1 MSRAR
6 RWGLIAIALI
16 ALASTG
22 IFIAYQ
28 FALDEL
34 RSRVITALG
43 TESEVGEI
51 RVSFKS
57 IEIADLK
64 LKAPADWPVRHVL
77 TAARVVISPDLGSF
91 TSDIFRINR
100 IMIERATLAVLR
112 ERNGKLRMLPGM
124 TQKVTTSGT
133 SGASSP
139 ASTVLIEVIEL
150 KDSSVSFF
158 DAQVRSPPLEIKFEN
173 VAAKIT
179 NLRIPELT
187 GKSAIELK
195 ADVKGLTRSGA
206 LSVAGNME
214 FATRD
219 SEIKTT
225 LRDVEIATLE
235 PYLIRA
241 AETGVRKGTLDLDLA
256 AKVAAN
262 RLTAPGVLTLKNL
275 ELRASANATGTFMGM
290 PRDTV
295 VNMIRERDGRI
306 EVPFKLEGNLNDPNF
321 SVDAAFKTRLAIATA
336 AALGVTIKGLI
347 GELSGL
353 REKNTTEKVDSVI
366 NAMKKL
372 FGK

>member
-133 SGASSP
+133 SGTSSP

-235 PYLIRA
+235 PYLIKA

-262 RLTAPGVLTLKNL
+262 RLTAPGILTLKNL
-275 ELRASANATGTFMGM
+275 ELRTSANATGTFMGM

>member
-57 IEIADLK
+57 IEITGLK

-91 TSDIFRINR
+91 TSDVFRINR

-256 AKVAAN
+256 AKVATN

>member
-1 MSRAR
+1 M
-6 RWGLIAIALI
+6 
-16 ALASTG
+16 
-22 IFIAYQ
+22 
-28 FALDEL
+28 
-34 RSRVITALG
+34 
-43 TESEVGEI
+43 
-51 RVSFKS
+51 
-57 IEIADLK
+57 
-64 LKAPADWPVRHVL
+64 
-77 TAARVVISPDLGSF
+77 
-91 TSDIFRINR
+91 
-100 IMIERATLAVLR
+100 
-112 ERNGKLRMLPGM
+112 
-124 TQKVTTSGT
+124 
-133 SGASSP
+133 
-139 ASTVLIEVIEL
+139 LIEVIEL

-262 RLTAPGVLTLKNL
+262 RLTAPGILTLKNL

>member
-6 RWGLIAIALI
+6 RWGLFAIALI

-256 AKVAAN
+256 AKVATN

>member
-16 ALASTG
+16 AVASTG
-22 IFIAYQ
+22 IFIVYQ

-57 IEIADLK
+57 IEITGLR

-91 TSDIFRINR
+91 TSDVFRINR

-112 ERNGKLRMLPGM
+112 ERNGKLHMLPGM

-133 SGASSP
+133 SDTSTP

>member
-16 ALASTG
+16 AVASIG

-28 FALDEL
+28 IALDEL
-34 RSRVITALG
+34 RSRVIKALG
-43 TESEVGEI
+43 TESEVGET
-51 RVSFKS
+51 RVSFKD
-57 IEIADLK
+57 IEITALK
-64 LKAPADWPVRHVL
+64 LSAPAGWPVRHVL
-77 TAARVVISPDLGSF
+77 TAARVVISPDLGSL
-91 TSDIFRINR
+91 SSGVFRINR
-100 IMIERATLAVLR
+100 INVERATLAVLR
-112 ERNGKLRMLPGM
+112 DRNGKLRMLPGM
-124 TQKVTTSGT
+124 TQKVATSGK
-133 SGASSP
+133 SGTSSP
-139 ASTVLIEVIEL
+139 ASAVLIEVIVL
-150 KDSSVSFF
+150 KDSSVYFF
-158 DAQVRSPPLEIKFEN
+158 DAEVRSPPLEIKLEN
-173 VAAKIT
+173 VAAKVT

-195 ADVKGLTRSGA
+195 ADVKGPSRSGA

-241 AETGVRKGTLDLDLA
+241 AETGVRKGTLDLDLT

-262 RLTAPGVLTLKNL
+262 RLTAPGVLTFKNL
-275 ELRASANATGTFMGM
+275 QLRGSENSASTFMGM

-306 EVPFKLEGNLNDPNF
+306 EVPFKLEGSLSDPNF
-321 SVDAAFKTRLAIATA
+321 SLDATFKTRLAIATA

-353 REKNTTEKVDSVI
+353 REKNTAEKVDAVI
-366 NAMKKL
+366 NSMKKL

>member
-6 RWGLIAIALI
+6 RWGFFAIALI

-57 IEIADLK
+57 IEITGLR

-91 TSDIFRINR
+91 TSDVFRINR

-235 PYLIRA
+235 PYLIKA

-262 RLTAPGVLTLKNL
+262 RLTAPGILTLKNL
-275 ELRASANATGTFMGM
+275 ELRTSANATGTFMGM

>member
-51 RVSFKS
+51 RVSFKN

-91 TSDIFRINR
+91 TSDVFRINR

-133 SGASSP
+133 SGTSSP

-235 PYLIRA
+235 PYLIKA
-241 AETGVRKGTLDLDLA
+241 AETGVRKGTLDLDLT

-262 RLTAPGVLTLKNL
+262 RLTAPGILTLKNL

>member
-91 TSDIFRINR
+91 TSDVFRINR

-235 PYLIRA
+235 PYLIKA

-336 AALGVTIKGLI
+336 AALGVTIKDLI

>member
-57 IEIADLK
+57 IEITGLR

-91 TSDIFRINR
+91 TSDVFRINR

-353 REKNTTEKVDSVI
+353 REKNTTEKVGSVI

>member
-22 IFIAYQ
+22 IFIVYQ

-64 LKAPADWPVRHVL
+64 LKAPADWPARHVL

-91 TSDIFRINR
+91 TSGVFRINR

-133 SGASSP
+133 SGTSSP

-150 KDSSVSFF
+150 KDSSVSIF

-173 VAAKIT
+173 VAAKLT

-235 PYLIRA
+235 PYLIKA

-262 RLTAPGVLTLKNL
+262 RLTAPGILTLKNL
-275 ELRASANATGTFMGM
+275 ELRGNENATGTFMGM

-353 REKNTTEKVDSVI
+353 REKNTAEKVDSVI

>member
-6 RWGLIAIALI
+6 RWGFFAIALI

-57 IEIADLK
+57 IEITGLK

-91 TSDIFRINR
+91 TSDVFRINR

-256 AKVAAN
+256 AKVATN

>member
-262 RLTAPGVLTLKNL
+262 RLTAPGILTLKNL
-275 ELRASANATGTFMGM
+275 ELRTSANATGTFMGM

>member
-57 IEIADLK
+57 IEITGLR

-91 TSDIFRINR
+91 TSDVFRINR

-133 SGASSP
+133 SGTSSP

>member
-57 IEIADLK
+57 IEITGLK

-91 TSDIFRINR
+91 TSDVFRINR

-133 SGASSP
+133 SGTSSP

-262 RLTAPGVLTLKNL
+262 RLTAPGILTLKNL

-366 NAMKKL
+366 NAMKKM

>member
-6 RWGLIAIALI
+6 RWGLFAIALI

-295 VNMIRERDGRI
+295 VNLIRERDGRI

>member
-16 ALASTG
+16 AVASTG

-57 IEIADLK
+57 IEITGLK

-91 TSDIFRINR
+91 TSDVFRINR

-133 SGASSP
+133 SGTSSP

-235 PYLIRA
+235 PYLIKA
-241 AETGVRKGTLDLDLA
+241 AETGVRKGTLDLDLT

-262 RLTAPGVLTLKNL
+262 RLTAPGILTLKNL

-295 VNMIRERDGRI
+295 VNLIRERDGRI

>member
-6 RWGLIAIALI
+6 RWGLFAIALI

-57 IEIADLK
+57 IEITGLK

-91 TSDIFRINR
+91 TSDVFRINR

-133 SGASSP
+133 SGTSSP

-235 PYLIRA
+235 PYLIKA

>member
-256 AKVAAN
+256 AKVATN

-353 REKNTTEKVDSVI
+353 REKNTAEKVDSVI